1 MKTKMYGYKMLGY
14 QLNLSNLFLTFL
26 IMLGINISV
35 FSFQEKEDLFGIE
48 KSFNTANNNQDYF
61 VVKKQDWEELRRKI

>member
-26 IMLGINISV
+26 IILGINISV